1 MGLGTPY
8 ISGLGSWFTRAVFC
22 GLSAFTLIIP
32 ASASVIDRPFFKAAS
47 IVIVWSGN
55 DFIEEEDWEAPI
67 AHDFLLLDN
76 VASGTEGADIIEGD
90 GVAVNFPFDP
100 ISNGD
105 SGGWPFEIMNPTFGG
120 QYNNDPS
127 FQMLDANDSYT
138 AFGLDGDTDIDLL
151 GNHARFAWFFVTSN
165 AAFDLFAEANNFS
178 ATGDFTGLDFT
189 NIAYDLRHFTPA
201 SPSIGQ
207 LSQNPAVGG
216 SGVVL
221 GRGGQGST
229 LNDLASG
236 PVKVFDGGRRTARVN
251 GTIAQQAVGF
261 ASIYRLRGAPI
272 NGNNYDFSM
281 GVGKLSADVIY
292 TVYAP

>member
-1 MGLGTPY
+1 MPHLKRYFMRG
-8 ISGLGSWFTRAVFC
+8 AFC
-22 GLSAFTLIIP
+22 GASALTLVLP
-32 ASASVIDRPFFKAAS
+32 ASASVNDRPFFKASS
-47 IVIVWSGN
+47 IVIVWSGS
-55 DFIEEEDWEAPI
+55 DFYEEDWDAPI
-67 AHDFLLLDN
+67 AHDFLILDN
-76 VASGTEGADIIEGD
+76 VASGTTGGDIIEGD

-105 SGGWPFEIMNPTFGG
+105 SGGWPFEILNPTFGG

-138 AFGLDGDTDIDLL
+138 AFGLDDDTDIDLL
-151 GNHARFAWFFVTSN
+151 GSHARFAWFFVTSN
-165 AAFDLFAEANNFS
+165 APFDLFAEANNFS
-178 ATGDFTGLDFT
+178 ASGDFTGLDFS
-189 NIAYDLRHFTPA
+189 NITYDLRHFTPA

-207 LSQNPAVGG
+207 RSQNPAVGG

-221 GRGGQGST
+221 GRNGQNAT

-236 PVKVFDGGRRTARVN
+236 PVKVFDGGRKTARIN

>member
-1 MGLGTPY
+1 MPHLKRYFMRG
-8 ISGLGSWFTRAVFC
+8 AFC
-22 GLSAFTLIIP
+22 GASALTLVLP
-32 ASASVIDRPFFKAAS
+32 ASASVNDRPFFKASS
-47 IVIVWSGN
+47 IVIVWSGS
-55 DFIEEEDWEAPI
+55 DFYEEDWDAPI
-67 AHDFLLLDN
+67 AHDFLILDN
-76 VASGTEGADIIEGD
+76 VASGTTGGDIIEGD

-105 SGGWPFEIMNPTFGG
+105 SGGWPFEILNPTFGG

-138 AFGLDGDTDIDLL
+138 AFGLDDDTDIDLL
-151 GNHARFAWFFVTSN
+151 GSHARFAWFFVTSN
-165 AAFDLFAEANNFS
+165 APFDLFAEANNFS
-178 ATGDFTGLDFT
+178 ASGDFTGLDFS
-189 NIAYDLRHFTPA
+189 NITYDLRHFTPA

-207 LSQNPAVGG
+207 RSQNPAVGG

-221 GRGGQGST
+221 GRNGQNAT
-229 LNDLASG
+229 LNDLASS
-236 PVKVFDGGRRTARVN
+236 PVKVFDGGRKTARIN